1 MTILI
6 LNPNSTDAMTDAMV
20 TAAERAAPSLRFDG
34 WTSHDGPPAIEGR
47 QDGAAATPPLLDL
60 VARASEAGASGIV
73 IGCFD
78 DTGLSEAARIAA
90 CPVVGLGQ
98 ASYHYAAL
106 RHWTFSVVTTLAV
119 SVPVLEENIHRQ
131 GLSGYLS
138 RVRASDVP
146 VLALEADPAAS
157 GRSICK
163 EALTAQAHDDV
174 DAVILGCA
182 GMVQVFEDV
191 RQAATIE
198 TIDPV
203 SCAARSFLWLQG

>member
-146 VLALEADPAAS
+146 VLELERNPSLS
-157 GRSICK
+157 GQAIK
-163 EALTAQAHDDV
+163 HEALRAQDQDGV
-174 DAVILGCA
+174 SAVILGCA
-182 GMVQVFEDV
+182 GMVQVTDDV
-191 RQAATIE
+191 TAALRIR

-203 SCAARSFLWLQG
+203 ACAARCMTWLI